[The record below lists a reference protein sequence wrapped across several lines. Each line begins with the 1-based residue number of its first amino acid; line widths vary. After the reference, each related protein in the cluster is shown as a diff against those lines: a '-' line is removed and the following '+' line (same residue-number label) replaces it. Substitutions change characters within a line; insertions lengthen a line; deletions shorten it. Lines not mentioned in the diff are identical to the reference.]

1 MIIPVIEAAMTGLTK
16 LPNERDTV
24 YVIDADETICDGLTT
39 FLGTLDIPVRSY
51 SNAEAFLDAHTARSL
66 SQGCLLVDANLQGMG
81 SLALLRQLR
90 AQRVDLPVVVLASTS
105 NGDIADQVFEAGA
118 VDVIEK
124 PRLDSVLVDRLRQ
137 LMIWTPGL
145 AAAAPRSFTLRN
157 GTEVSIRAIQPGDAE
172 IEQAFVR
179 GLSARSRYLR
189 FFSAIKELSP
199 YMLEQFTHLHY
210 PRNWA
215 LIATIL
221 DAGTEKE
228 IGVAR
233 YAPTE
238 ADCRA
243 EFAIVVAD
251 EWQGLGIATQLLR
264 ELITV
269 AEHAGIERLEGLV
282 LRENGAMLKFAKEL
296 GFTTECYP
304 DDATVVRVVRNL
316 AVSDY
321 CRLPVTTL
329 AMANDRLTQ

>member
-1 MIIPVIEAAMTGLTK
+1 
-16 LPNERDTV
+16 LPDERDTV
-24 YVIDADETICDGLTT
+24 YVIDPDEAIRDGLTT

-51 SNAEAFLDAHTARSL
+51 SNAEAFLDSHPARSL

-105 NGDIADQVFEAGA
+105 NRHIADQVFEAGA

-124 PRLDSVLVDRLRQ
+124 PQLDSVLVDRLRQ
-137 LMIWTPGL
+137 LLIRAPGL
-145 AAAAPRSFTLRN
+145 AAAAPRSFILRN

-189 FFSAIKELSP
+189 FFSTIKELSP
-199 YMLEQFTHLHY
+199 YMLEQFTHPRY
-210 PRNWA
+210 PCNWA
-215 LIATIL
+215 LIATIS
-221 DAGTEKE
+221 DAERETE
-228 IGVAR
+228 IGVVR
-233 YAPTE
+233 YAASE
-238 ADCRA
+238 VDSCA

-269 AEHAGIERLEGLV
+269 AERAGIERLEGLV
-282 LRENGAMLKFAKEL
+282 LRENRAMLELANEL
-296 GFTTECYP
+296 GFTTERYP
-304 DDATVVRVVRNL
+304 DDATVVRVIRNL

-321 CRLPVTTL
+321 QRLPVTTI